1 VLKNN
6 RSLVFILFVVLAA
19 VVLWS
24 LVPAAEAPAPA
35 PSAKPAKAPA
45 AVSNDHIQVQHVL
58 IGFKGSVRGK
68 NITRSQEEAK
78 ALAADILARAKKGED
93 FGALVKKY
101 TDDAFPGIYGM
112 NNTGV
117 AKNTGEYD
125 RAGMVKAFGDTSFS
139 LKPGEIGMADYDPQT
154 SPFGWHIIKRLK

>member
-1 VLKNN
+1 MHKNN
-6 RSLVFILFVVLAA
+6 RSLVFILFVAIAAIVLWGLAA
-19 VVLWS
+19 
-24 LVPAAEAPAPA
+24 AAEAPASA
-35 PSAKPAKAPA
+35 PSTKTAKAPA

-78 ALAADILARAKKGED
+78 ALAADILARARKGED
-93 FGALVKKY
+93 FAALVKKY

-117 AKNTGEYD
+117 AKGPGEFD

-139 LKPGEIGMADYDPQT
+139 LKVGEIGMAEYDPQT
-154 SPFGWHIIKRLK
+154 SPFGWHIVKRLK